1 MADHPYPPPP
11 RPASEGYIWNPQWP
25 TKVKASKLQTA
36 YSCHQ
41 YQNQQKCHLAKYG
54 VLLIKPITPI
64 QRYKELA
71 SVRVRRTSIST
82 SNQASMIES
91 QSRMEFI
98 SKCTAVY
105 TLSTY
110 NQYYNQLHSIKSLNL
125 EHNPSRHQ
133 CSGQQQPQDM
143 EGGLVTGAGAGGI
156 TALDEERLDDAM
168 EDGAV
173 VVALEAELDEVAD
186 GFGSFFGP
194 KLDVDRPHRRLEHHL
209 PLRRRFQGVHR
220 RHGRSSRELRQTTAI
235 PHLLFFFSSW
245 LRCRIGVSFILG
257 LSLFGSLGPKIKPN
271 WLDFLSLGL
280 LINLSCY

>member
-1 MADHPYPPPP
+1 MVFFL
-11 RPASEGYIWNPQWP
+11 S
-25 TKVKASKLQTA
+25 
-36 YSCHQ
+36 
-41 YQNQQKCHLAKYG
+41 
-54 VLLIKPITPI
+54 
-64 QRYKELA
+64 
-71 SVRVRRTSIST
+71 
-82 SNQASMIES
+82 S
-91 QSRMEFI
+91 QSHR
-98 SKCTAVY
+98 SKD
-105 TLSTY
+105 
-110 NQYYNQLHSIKSLNL
+110 IKNWLPFECGEPALAQATKPLWLNL
-125 EHNPSRHQ
+125 NRVWNSSANAPPYILSPPTINIITNYIQSKVSTLNTNPSRHQ

-235 PHLLFFFSSW
+235 PHLLFFVSSW